1 MDGFL
6 LRARAG
12 SKVGPGGGGA
22 GRQGKAML
30 VFFLGG
36 GGGRWAVSRFVRG
49 YEGDDDDEVGVR
61 IDFAKEGKGIR
72 IDRDTP

>member
-1 MDGFL
+1 
-6 LRARAG
+6 
-12 SKVGPGGGGA
+12 
-22 GRQGKAML
+22 ML